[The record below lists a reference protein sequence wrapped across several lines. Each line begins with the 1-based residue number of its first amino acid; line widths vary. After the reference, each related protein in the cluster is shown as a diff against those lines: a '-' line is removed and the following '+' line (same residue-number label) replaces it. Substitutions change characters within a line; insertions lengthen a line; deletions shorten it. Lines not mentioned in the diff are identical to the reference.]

1 MAEQE
6 TWKWQET
13 GTAWRG
19 VGIYHV
25 TLVVPSREGLLGRL
39 VIPESDPKQAVVE
52 RTEMGDKITE
62 EALRI
67 NHYYPEI
74 KVIQHCLM
82 PDHLHIIYY
91 VTKPMTQ
98 SINNV
103 IRSLWQGVKKIG
115 RAYSPL
121 IYPELNSGLTD
132 GEEMANKDV
141 YPELNS
147 GLTNEG
153 DIACHAIYP
162 ESNSGLMD
170 EGEQGGKAGDKN
182 GGFPFPIF
190 TERPFVRPMSH
201 KGQLQTMI
209 RYVQMNPQRLAT
221 KRLMP
226 GYFRVQRDIEIAG
239 QKYSGVGNIGI
250 LQAEKFSPV
259 HVRRIWVE
267 DAEQHGDATRLRE
280 YMNGCVLAARK
291 GVVMVSPFISPKE
304 KEVLEVLLREKHTII
319 YIAENGF
326 GEYFKP
332 AEGLF
337 EAVAEGRMLI
347 LSPWLHDP
355 DKPHVTR
362 AECVAMNKMAEE
374 ICEAL
379 NKPE

>member
-1 MAEQE
+1 MERG
-6 TWKWQET
+6 TWKWQEE
-13 GTAWRG
+13 GTAWKG

-25 TLVVPSREGLLGRL
+25 TLVVPSREALLGRL

-52 RTEMGDKITE
+52 RTEMGK
-62 EALRI
+62 
-67 NHYYPEI
+67 EI
-74 KVIQHCLM
+74 VYLIGTIPQHHPQIRLIQYCLM
-82 PDHLHIIYY
+82 PDHAHFILY
-91 VTKPMTQ
+91 VTESMSVSIKAVVRGFWQ
-98 SINNV
+98 SAKQAGREYISSISPNDIRDNKRNNSN
-103 IRSLWQGVKKIG
+103 IK
-115 RAYSPL
+115 
-121 IYPELNSGLTD
+121 
-132 GEEMANKDV
+132 
-141 YPELNS
+141 
-147 GLTNEG
+147 EG
-153 DIACHAIYP
+153 ASI
-162 ESNSGLMD
+162 
-170 EGEQGGKAGDKN
+170 
-182 GGFPFPIF
+182 FPIF
-190 TERPFVRPMSH
+190 TEMPFIRPLSR

-239 QKYSGVGNIGI
+239 QKYSGIGNIGI

-291 GVVMVSPFISPKE
+291 GTVMVSPFISPKE

-326 GEYFKP
+326 GEYYKP

-374 ICEAL
+374 ICAILGVKEKGETA
-379 NKPE
+379 

>member
-6 TWKWQET
+6 AWKWQEM
-13 GTAWRG
+13 GTAWKG

-25 TLVVPSREGLLGRL
+25 TLVVPSREALLGRL
-39 VIPESDPKQAVVE
+39 VIPENDPKQAVVE
-52 RTEMGDKITE
+52 RTELGDRLVDE
-62 EALRI
+62 LV
-67 NHYYPEI
+67 NLHNYYPETRI
-74 KVIQHCLM
+74 LQYCLM
-82 PDHLHIIYY
+82 PDHLHAIIY
-91 VTKPMTQ
+91 VTRPMDKTF
-98 SINNV
+98 NTV
-103 IRSLWQGVKKIG
+103 VRGFWQGAKKLG
-115 RAYSPL
+115 RTIPSS
-121 IYPELNSGLTD
+121 IS
-132 GEEMANKDV
+132 
-141 YPELNS
+141 PELNS

-153 DIACHAIYP
+153 GQVGKATDPESNSGLMNEGEQGGKATYP
-162 ESNSGLMD
+162 ESNSGLTD

-182 GGFPFPIF
+182 GGYPFPIF

-291 GVVMVSPFISPKE
+291 GEVMVSPFISPKE

-347 LSPWLHDP
+347 LSPWQHDP

>member
-6 TWKWQET
+6 AWKWQET

-25 TLVVPSREGLLGRL
+25 TLVVPSRESLLGRL
-39 VIPESDPKQAVVE
+39 VIPENDPKQAVVE
-52 RTEMGDKITE
+52 RTEMGK
-62 EALRI
+62 
-67 NHYYPEI
+67 EI
-74 KVIQHCLM
+74 VYLIGTIPQHHPQIRLIQYCLM
-82 PDHLHIIYY
+82 PDHAHFILY
-91 VTKPMTQ
+91 VTESMPVSIKAVVRGFWQ
-98 SINNV
+98 SAKQAGREYISSISPNDIRDNKRNNSN
-103 IRSLWQGVKKIG
+103 IK
-115 RAYSPL
+115 
-121 IYPELNSGLTD
+121 
-132 GEEMANKDV
+132 
-141 YPELNS
+141 
-147 GLTNEG
+147 EG
-153 DIACHAIYP
+153 ASI
-162 ESNSGLMD
+162 
-170 EGEQGGKAGDKN
+170 
-182 GGFPFPIF
+182 FPIF
-190 TERPFVRPMSH
+190 TEMPFIRPLSR

-226 GYFRVQRDIEIAG
+226 GYFRVQRDIE
-239 QKYSGVGNIGI
+239 
-250 LQAEKFSPV
+250 SPV

-291 GVVMVSPFISPKE
+291 GTVMVSPFISPKE

-347 LSPWLHDP
+347 LSPWQHDP

-362 AECVAMNKMAEE
+362 DECVAMNKMAEE

-379 NKPE
+379 GEKEKGEPA

>member
-25 TLVVPSREGLLGRL
+25 TLVVPSRESLLGRL

-52 RTEMGDKITE
+52 RTEMGDRLVDE
-62 EALRI
+62 LV
-67 NHYYPEI
+67 NLHNYYPETRI
-74 KVIQHCLM
+74 LQYCLM

-147 GLTNEG
+147 GLMDGEG
-153 DIACHAIYP
+153 MANNAR
-162 ESNSGLMD
+162 
-170 EGEQGGKAGDKN
+170 EGN

-239 QKYSGVGNIGI
+239 QKYSGIGNIGI

-267 DAEQHGDATRLRE
+267 DAEQHGEATRLRE

-347 LSPWLHDP
+347 LSPWQHDP

-379 NKPE
+379 NKPA

>member
-25 TLVVPSREGLLGRL
+25 TLVVPSRESLLGRL

-52 RTEMGDKITE
+52 RTEMGDRLVDE
-62 EALRI
+62 LV
-67 NHYYPEI
+67 NLHNYYPETRI
-74 KVIQHCLM
+74 LQYCLM
-82 PDHLHIIYY
+82 PDHLHAIIY
-91 VTKPMTQ
+91 VTRQMDKTF
-98 SINNV
+98 NTV
-103 IRSLWQGVKKIG
+103 VRGFWQGAKKLG
-115 RAYSPL
+115 RTIPSS
-121 IYPELNSGLTD
+121 IS
-132 GEEMANKDV
+132 
-141 YPELNS
+141 PELNS

-153 DIACHAIYP
+153 DIACHA
-162 ESNSGLMD
+162 EEETNGKSASNSG
-170 EGEQGGKAGDKN
+170 DKDGAMN
-182 GGFPFPIF
+182 GSFPFPIF

-239 QKYSGVGNIGI
+239 QKYSGIGNIGI

-326 GEYFKP
+326 GEYYKP
-332 AEGLF
+332 TEGLF

-347 LSPWLHDP
+347 LSPWQHDP
-355 DKPHVTR
+355 DKPHVIR

-379 NKPE
+379 NKPA